1 VWLTEFSPIADPGLA
16 PVTVAAAVE
25 LDLGG
30 GEVSAQRVSQA
41 LAGRRLVLVLDTCE
55 HVIGAAA
62 ALAEAVLRA
71 GGTPHLLATSREPLR
86 VEGEWVYPV
95 PPLAVPA
102 EDAKDADDLLS
113 YGGVGYFRRRVER
126 ALDCFTEGFDTVDLK
141 AAKSLVDAPQ

>member
-1 VWLTEFSPIADPGLA
+1 VR
-16 PVTVAAAVE
+16 VTVAEAVE

-30 GEVSAQRVSQA
+30 GEVSAQRA
-41 LAGRRLVLVLDTCE
+41 PIDTLSSS
-55 HVIGAAA
+55 GLA

-113 YGGVGYFRRRVER
+113 YGGVGYLSTGCARSIRILCR
-126 ALDCFTEGFDTVDLK
+126 TS
-141 AAKSLVDAPQ
+141 AAQ